1 MVCLKISIYN
11 LSSSQVMQFIYV
23 KLSQVMQF
31 IYVKLRYYIY
41 QLLHNIFLYFDAHN
55 YDKIIDTI
63 ILCNRRDLCKCWI
76 ILAYVRHE
84 ICPIYFVIVL
94 SCLQLSY
101 TTPPHP
107 HTPIYILY
115 IFFAFKLNF
124 HNITNIYM

>member
-1 MVCLKISIYN
+1 MHVHFTFMVCLKISIYN
-11 LSSSQVMQFIYV
+11 LLSSQVMQFIYV

-55 YDKIIDTI
+55 YDNIIYTI
-63 ILCNRRDLCKCWI
+63 LLCNRRDLCKCWI

-84 ICPIYFVIVL
+84 MCPIYCVIVL

-101 TTPPHP
+101 HTPTPP
-107 HTPIYILY
+107 Y
-115 IFFAFKLNF
+115 IFFLHLN
-124 HNITNIYM
+124 